1 MKTSTVQA
9 LLYYIYQSKKKR
21 LSCIIMS
28 GSSRS
33 QLDIY
38 DVCSAHKTG
47 KRLLHA
53 HCETFLCFLIN
64 LDQTGSY
71 WIKMNY
77 VGSRW
82 IKIYQN
88 VSKCISAHHTQRFS
102 EKFRP
107 RSRDIAHLFRWNAL
121 ISKM

>member
-9 LLYYIYQSKKKR
+9 LLYYVYQSKKKR

-53 HCETFLCFLIN
+53 AHCATFLYVLIN
-64 LDQTGSY
+64 LDQKGSK
-71 WIKMNY
+71 WIILDQNELF
-77 VGSRW
+77 W
-82 IKIYQN
+82 IMLDHIE
-88 VSKCISAHHTQRFS
+88 SK
-102 EKFRP
+102 
-107 RSRDIAHLFRWNAL
+107 
-121 ISKM
+121 